1 MKVYRELKLNHDC
14 RFAAK
19 QSEIV
24 SMRFGRAGIHNIK
37 TRTGAVGGKQR
48 GQRNVKVK
56 AYIVS

>member
-1 MKVYRELKLNHDC
+1 MKAVIIYRELKLNHDC

-37 TRTGAVGGKQR
+37 TRTGAVGETSEDR
-48 GQRNVKVK
+48 GT
-56 AYIVS
+56 